1 MPIQIRGF
9 EERDDMSSLLFSR
22 RDFLKIS
29 GMGSI
34 SLSFGG
40 CGGQLF
46 SNAKENSRPN
56 IILIMADDMG
66 YSDIGCYGGEVETP
80 NLNRLADRGLRFSQ
94 FYNAARCCPTRA
106 ALMTGLYP
114 HRAGVGRM
122 VNHGNENKG
131 VKGPY
136 QGYLNDEC
144 VTIAEVLRQ
153 AGYRTLMSG
162 KWHVGENKGHWP
174 TDRGFDRY
182 FGLISGGANY
192 FDITKSKAK
201 GVVRQMVADGKPYTP
216 PKEGFY
222 LTEAFTENAVNFID
236 EYGKEEQPFFMYV
249 AYTAPHWPLHALP
262 EDIVKYRGKYMK
274 GWDILRQ
281 ERYERMKKMGLVKD
295 EWELS
300 PRDKAAKAW
309 ADVDEARKDLMDHKM
324 AVYAAQIGRMDH
336 GIGRIIEKL
345 TEVGKLDNTLI
356 LFLSD
361 NGGCAETGIWGF
373 DNRKNGLPPGGVDS
387 YMSYGLSWAN
397 ASNTPYRLYKKN
409 AHEGGIATPLIA
421 HWPAG
426 IRSRGRIVNHVGHV
440 IDVMPTLCQAAKTKY
455 PDEFNG
461 RKIKSVDGK
470 SFLDVLK
477 GKKNAPHD
485 TICWEHYGNK
495 AVRQGKWKLVSVNK
509 SKWELYD
516 LDKDRTELNN
526 LSEKYPDKVAE
537 LIEIY
542 KAWAIHCDV

>member
-1 MPIQIRGF
+1 MLSQRF
-9 EERDDMSSLLFSR
+9 NR
-22 RDFLKIS
+22 RDFLKLAGIGAAAMS
-29 GMGSI
+29 V
-34 SLSFGG
+34 GG
-40 CGGQLF
+40 CDGQMF
-46 SNAKENSRPN
+46 SSAKDCTRPN

-80 NLNRLADRGLRFSQ
+80 NLNRLADGGLRFSQ

-114 HRAGVGRM
+114 HRAGVGKM
-122 VNHGNENKG
+122 VNKAAESKG
-131 VKGPY
+131 TKGPY

-144 VTIAEVLRQ
+144 VTIAEVLGQ

-192 FDITKSKAK
+192 FDYTKTKAK
-201 GVVRQMVADGKPYTP
+201 GVVRQMVADGEPYIP

-222 LTEAFTENAVNFID
+222 LTEAFTDNAVKFID
-236 EYGKEEQPFFMYV
+236 EYGEEEKPFFMYV

-262 EDIVKYRGKYMK
+262 EDIAKYRGKYMK
-274 GWDILRQ
+274 GWDKLRQ
-281 ERYERMKKMGLVKD
+281 ERYARMKEMGLIKD
-295 EWELS
+295 GWELS
-300 PRDKAAKAW
+300 PRDKTAKAW
-309 ADVDEARKDLMDHKM
+309 SDVDDEKKDLMDHKM
-324 AVYAAQIGRMDH
+324 AVYAAQIDRMDQ

-345 TEVGKLDNTLI
+345 EDVGKLDNTLI

-373 DNRKNGLPPGGVDS
+373 DNRRNGLPPGGVDS

-426 IRSRGRIVNHVGHV
+426 IRSRGKIVDHVGHV
-440 IDVMPTLCQAAKTKY
+440 IDVMPTLCQAAETNY
-455 PDEFNG
+455 PNTFKG
-461 RKIKSVDGK
+461 RNIRSVDGI
-470 SFLDVLK
+470 SFLDVLN
-477 GKKNAPHD
+477 GREATAHD

-509 SKWELYD
+509 SEWELYD
-516 LDKDRTELNN
+516 LEADRTELND
-526 LSEKYPDKVAE
+526 LSENHSDKVDE
-537 LIEIY
+537 LVEIY
-542 KAWAIHCDV
+542 KTWAKRCEV